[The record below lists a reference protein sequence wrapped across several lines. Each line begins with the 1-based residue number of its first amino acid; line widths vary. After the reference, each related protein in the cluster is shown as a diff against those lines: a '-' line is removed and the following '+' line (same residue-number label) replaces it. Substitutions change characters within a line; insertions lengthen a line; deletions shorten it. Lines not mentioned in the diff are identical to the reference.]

1 MSKKNILIINITSVV
16 FGTLSWLILK
26 ASLLFMKL
34 SALFEKWYW
43 KFYFFSEDV
52 KSFGTII
59 ACKLIRK
66 K

>member
-1 MSKKNILIINITSVV
+1 MSKKNILIINITSIV

-26 ASLLFMKL
+26 VSLLFMKL

-43 KFYFFSEDV
+43 KLYFFSEDV

>member
-1 MSKKNILIINITSVV
+1 MNKKHMLIINITSVV

-26 ASLLFMKL
+26 VSILFIKL
-34 SALFEKWYW
+34 SCIFEKWYW
-43 KFYFFSEDV
+43 KLYFLSDDI

-59 ACKLIRK
+59 AFKLIRK